1 MLCNGMLN
9 NYDTDKIL
17 LDVSLHNGVPKNFLS
32 IKDKSFNDWEIP
44 PWELFIFKDRILGQG
59 SFSKVYLSKW
69 RETFVVAKV
78 IDPEI
83 SLNKKELIL
92 KEIEIMTKLH
102 HPNIVQF
109 LGYIDEPFIIVLEYI
124 PNNSLSEHI
133 GSLSKNNK
141 FNITLDILRGLAYL
155 HNRKPYSLI
164 HRDIKPT
171 NVILTKSKFAK
182 IADFGLSTFYT
193 NFKLDNNE
201 TFPSLDL
208 TGDVGTERYM
218 APETIS
224 KVYDNKVD
232 IYACGILIY
241 EMYENKKYHKG
252 QKIKWYWTP
261 RYIRDI
267 VDKFMINSDPE
278 ERLSALE
285 LLKMFNKYI

>member
-17 LDVSLHNGVPKNFLS
+17 LDISLHQGIPKKFLS

-109 LGYIDEPFIIVLEYI
+109 LGYIHEPFIIVLEYI

-133 GSLSKNNK
+133 GKLSKTNK

-241 EMYENKKYHKG
+241 EMYENKKYYKG
-252 QKIKWYWTP
+252 QKLKWYRTP

-267 VDKFMINSDPE
+267 VNKFMINPDSN

-285 LLKMFNKYI
+285 LIKMFNKYT

>member
-1 MLCNGMLN
+1 MLN